1 MKTFLQ
7 LHLLTHY
14 PPSNLNRDDL
24 GRPKTAKMGGVERL
38 RISSQSLKRHWRT
51 SEIFESAMAGHVGKR
66 TKKLGVT
73 AYQDLVKKGIDDKKA
88 IKFAQAIAGEFG
100 KLKKENKEKPL
111 ECLEIEQLV
120 HISPSEQTKI
130 NNLVAEITETG
141 ATPTKEQLQLLR
153 KDATAVDIALFG
165 RMLASKPEY
174 NVEAAAQVAH
184 AITVHGVTIE
194 NDFFTA
200 VDDLD
205 QNEADSGSSHLGET
219 GFAAGLFYTYIC
231 INKAELLNNLDSN
244 HELANQAIQALTE
257 AAIKVAPKGKQNSFG
272 SHGYANYVMAE
283 VGDQQPRSLSAAFL
297 KPIIQDEDYLE
308 ASIQQLNRQKNN
320 FDKVYGECSDSEY
333 SLNAQEGQGSINE
346 LMAFICE

>member
-1 MKTFLQ
+1 
-7 LHLLTHY
+7 
-14 PPSNLNRDDL
+14 
-24 GRPKTAKMGGVERL
+24 
-38 RISSQSLKRHWRT
+38 
-51 SEIFESAMAGHVGKR
+51 VGKR

-73 AYQDLVKKGIDDKKA
+73 AYHELVEKGVDEKKA

-111 ECLEIEQLV
+111 EGVEIEQLV

-130 NNLVAEITETG
+130 DNLVAEIAETG
-141 ATPTKEQLQLLR
+141 TAPAKEQLQLLR

-184 AITVHGVTIE
+184 AVTVHGVTIE
-194 NDFFTA
+194 SDFFTA

-205 QNEADSGSSHLGET
+205 KNEVDSGSSHLGET

-231 INKAELLNNLDSN
+231 INKAELVNNLDGN
-244 HELANQAIQALTE
+244 QELANQAIQALTE

-297 KPIIQDEDYLE
+297 KPIIQDEDYLS
-308 ASIQQLNRQKNN
+308 ASVKQLEIQKNN
-320 FDKVYGECSDSEY
+320 FDKVYGACSDSNY
-333 SLNAQEGQGSINE
+333 SLNAQEGLGSINE